1 MSPLVRFAHAFQ
13 RVLVALTVSVIVNPS
28 FVANAATQARQMEP
42 SQRAPDISKLG
53 PQVGTKVPD
62 FSLPD
67 QHGQT
72 QTLSSLMG
80 PNGLVL
86 VFNRSA
92 DW

>member
-1 MSPLVRFAHAFQ
+1 MNQPLRRFLFAFAALSFLSHAAGVKAARPGQ
-13 RVLVALTVSVIVNPS
+13 QAT
-28 FVANAATQARQMEP
+28 AAT
-42 SQRAPDISKLG
+42 SAPDVTRLG
-53 PQVGTKVPD
+53 PQVGEKVPD

-72 QTLSSLMG
+72 RTLSSLMG
-80 PNGLVL
+80 PKGLVL

>member
-1 MSPLVRFAHAFQ
+1 MSHFLRRFGASLFWICLMASVTATSMIQQ
-13 RVLVALTVSVIVNPS
+13 RSGTPTPA
-28 FVANAATQARQMEP
+28 
-42 SQRAPDISKLG
+42 APDVKKLG
-53 PQVGTKVPD
+53 PQVGEKVPD

-67 QHGQT
+67 QRGQT

-80 PNGLVL
+80 PKGLVL